1 MNCIYLALF
10 VKYLKS
16 INAKKSF
23 KPALSHVHLHV
34 GQEVSKMVAIT
45 SGCGDYYKIIT
56 YLFRSFYTRLPLK
69 FYSWNYRYFDIQSSR
84 GTVMENIFPNRDII
98 FEEELGVT
106 NKLSNRKLSGSFLAQ
121 SPSFSSLSIHIP
133 VETF

>member
-1 MNCIYLALF
+1 
-10 VKYLKS
+10 
-16 INAKKSF
+16 
-23 KPALSHVHLHV
+23 
-34 GQEVSKMVAIT
+34 
-45 SGCGDYYKIIT
+45 
-56 YLFRSFYTRLPLK
+56 
-69 FYSWNYRYFDIQSSR
+69 
-84 GTVMENIFPNRDII
+84 MENIFPNKDII